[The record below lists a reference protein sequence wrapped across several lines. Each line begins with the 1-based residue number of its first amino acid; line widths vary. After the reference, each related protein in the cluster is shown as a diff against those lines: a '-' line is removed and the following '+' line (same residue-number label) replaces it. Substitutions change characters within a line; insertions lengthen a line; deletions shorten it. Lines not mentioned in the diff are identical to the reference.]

1 MKRLVNAVQNN
12 PGLGKSTAIVITSD
26 EGGGYY
32 GSGYIQPVDFFGD
45 GPRVPLIVVS
55 PYFMGGRVVHEYDD
69 HASIAKFTERNRGL
83 KPLRGAAA
91 TTCPPPPDGQ
101 QSLRTRERARHRR
114 FVRHVRLLSAAGS
127 PAGRWTRP

>member
-69 HASIAKFTERNRGL
+69 HASIAKFTERNWGL
-83 KPLRGAAA
+83 KPFTQRSRDNLPTLSRRAAIP
-91 TTCPPPPDGQ
+91 TYP
-101 QSLRTRERARHRR
+101 
-114 FVRHVRLLSAAGS
+114 
-127 PAGRWTRP
+127 